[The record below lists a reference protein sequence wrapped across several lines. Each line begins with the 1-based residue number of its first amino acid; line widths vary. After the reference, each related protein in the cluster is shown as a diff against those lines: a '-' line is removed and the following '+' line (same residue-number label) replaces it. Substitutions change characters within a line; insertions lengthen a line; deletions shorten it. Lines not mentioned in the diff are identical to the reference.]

1 MIHVGKTADLL
12 QAAPML
18 QLINVA
24 KQDGTMS
31 VLQKKITDEIKLS
44 LTKCMHGLGIDLSP
58 DAVSTLAE
66 DIAEVYKYESVED
79 ICYCLKQ
86 GRQGAYSDIQL
97 YGKFNMIIFQQWMAR
112 HLDKKYEAKEK
123 QIQAAKQEEKEE
135 ISREEFYENGLK
147 LREELQKIADSKR
160 VNDQNY
166 HSVRSDYFAKKIKG
180 EI

>member
-12 QAAPML
+12 QAAPMA

-24 KQDGTMS
+24 KQDGTVS
-31 VLQKKITDEIKLS
+31 VLEKKITDEIKLS
-44 LTKCMHGLGIDLSP
+44 LTKCMHGLGIDLAP
-58 DAVSTLAE
+58 AAVSTLAE

-86 GRQGAYSDIQL
+86 GRQGVYSDIQM

-112 HLDKKYEAKEK
+112 HLDKKYTEKEK
-123 QIQAAKQEEKEE
+123 QIEAAKQVEKEE
-135 ISREEFYENGLK
+135 ISRDEFYERGMK

-160 VNDQNY
+160 VSDENY
-166 HSVRSDYFAKKIKG
+166 HKERTKYFADKLNK
-180 EI
+180 